1 MSGRIREPGHLLHNL
16 STVGSTPVVFVVREV
31 WHPPTDVYETEE
43 AIRVCVEI
51 AGMDRDEFD
60 VSLADGELT
69 VRGHR
74 NSLVHG
80 HTAVHRLEMHYGDFE
95 TTVSVPGRVA
105 EAEIDAVYENGV
117 LCVNLPK
124 ERPRRVIVETTAA

>member
-1 MSGRIREPGHLLHNL
+1 MTGRTREPGHLLQNL

-31 WHPPTDVYETEE
+31 WHPPTDVYETED

-51 AGMDRDEFD
+51 AGVSREDLD

-74 NSLVHG
+74 GCLVHG
-80 HTAVHRLEMHYGDFE
+80 HTAVHRLEMHCGDFE
-95 TTVSVPGRVA
+95 TTVTIPARVA
-105 EAEIDAVYENGV
+105 ETDIEAVYENGV
-117 LCVNLPK
+117 LMVTLPK
-124 ERPRRVIVETTAA
+124 ERARRLTVERAP

>member
-1 MSGRIREPGHLLHNL
+1 MTSRARERDRLLQNL

-31 WHPPTDVYETEE
+31 WHPPTDVYETDE

-51 AGMDRDEFD
+51 AGVDGKDLD

-69 VRGHR
+69 VRGR
-74 NSLVHG
+74 RGGIVHD

-95 TTVSVPGRVA
+95 TTVALPVRVA
-105 EAEIDAVYENGV
+105 EAEIEAAYEDGV
-117 LCVNLPK
+117 LHITLPK
-124 ERPRRVIVETTAA
+124 ERARRVLVETKDG